1 MRMSNTTFQPRKSAR
16 ATLTHVICVTENI
29 AEKGVGV
36 SRHLFHQASLRQ
48 SHKALVPSGTPI
60 ANRHGGK
67 IKFTRPRVSTRE
79 RTGVESAM
87 MPG

>member
-1 MRMSNTTFQPRKSAR
+1 MSNTTFQPRKSAR
-16 ATLTHVICVTENI
+16 DPYARHLRHGKYRG
-29 AEKGVGV
+29 KGVGV

-79 RTGVESAM
+79 RTVVSAM